1 MGRSLIITAWVLS
14 ACCMLRAQQNAPR
27 TYSADGKTISYNLT
41 VFNPPVPIQADPAR
55 LNQNSAINCTIVFLS
70 RLHQGD
76 IKGATAVTEDP
87 DTQVKMYEAYKARV
101 GDAEFSRNISQL
113 FEGDRYLYELRIGSE
128 HVLISEKHPE
138 GAQILIEK
146 QGKFWLEDGLV
157 HMSPDLKNMM
167 ELVNAR
173 AEGKLQFK

>member
-1 MGRSLIITAWVLS
+1 MGRSLIIALCMLS
-14 ACCMLRAQQNAPR
+14 VCTLRAQQNAPR
-27 TYSADGKTISYNLT
+27 TSSAGGKTINYNLT
-41 VFNPPVPIQADPAR
+41 VFNPPVPIQPDPAR
-55 LNQNSAINCTIVFLS
+55 LNQDSAINCTILFLS

-76 IKGATAVTEDP
+76 LKGAAAATEDP
-87 DTQVKMYEAYKARV
+87 DTQIKMYEAYKTRV

-128 HVLISEKHPE
+128 HVLISERHPE

-146 QGKFWLEDGLV
+146 QGKFWLEDGIAR
-157 HMSPDLKNMM
+157 MSPELKNMM

-173 AEGKLQFK
+173 AAGKLQFK